1 MQLFTTLAIIAT
13 AAATASASQING
25 VMYSQPARGLMQ
37 HSICLEG
44 EGCLGLHAEAPMEDV
59 EAHRQLAL
67 AHAAKNASAAI
78 AHKTSTK
85 GVVCWGPCCAK
96 CHYYRRLRVA
106 RPWTPILWDENEDDE
121 SRTEDQDD
129 ETEAEGSS
137 DGEGS
142 IAKEIKCVRRAWGIE
157 CDKH

>member
-44 EGCLGLHAEAPMEDV
+44 EGCLSLHAEAPMEDV

-96 CHYYRRLRVA
+96 CHYYRRLMGAEAWPPRM
-106 RPWTPILWDENEDDE
+106 WTEDEDDE
-121 SRTEDQDD
+121 EGSN
-129 ETEAEGSS
+129 ETEGE
-137 DGEGS
+137 DGEGTGEGAV
-142 IAKEIKCVRRAWGIE
+142 AKEVKCVHRAWGIE